1 LVFKKFYYKVEA
13 LVMDYKDTLNLPR
26 TEFPMKANLVKR
38 EPEMIDKWEKM
49 DLYHRIRQSAD
60 NRKRYTLHDG
70 PPYANGHIHMGTA
83 FNKILKDIIVK
94 SRQMAGFDAPY
105 VPGWDCHG
113 LPIEHRVDTELG
125 QKKAGMSQAE
135 VRRYCRRYAEKY
147 IDIQRSEFKRLGVLG
162 DWEDPYLTMNYAYE
176 ATIVR
181 EFGTFFLNGS
191 VYRSKKP
198 IYWCT
203 SDRTA
208 LAEAEV
214 EYEAHTSPS
223 IYVKFP
229 MVSDLSG
236 LQPHLKGKKVFMV
249 IWTTTPWTIP
259 ANLAI
264 ALHPDFDYAA
274 VDTGPEVLILAKAL
288 ADICM
293 DTFGIKSYEII
304 AEFKGRELEKLK
316 AKHPLYDR
324 QALIVLAPYVTLDAG
339 TGCVHTAPGH
349 GREDYETGLEYHLD
363 VYSPVDDGGRFTQD
377 VEYFAGLHVFEANPK
392 VTQKL
397 RDAGALLKEETIS
410 HEYPHCWRCKKPVIF
425 RSTEQWFISM
435 ERNDLRK
442 NALRAIKEVSW
453 IPSWGQDRI
462 YGLIENRPD
471 WCISRQ
477 RAWGVP
483 ITLFKCTACSHI
495 VFSQE
500 ILDHVVRAVE
510 KHGADIWFLEPEER
524 LVPPGTKCP
533 ECGATRFKKETD
545 ILDVWFD
552 SGVSHAAVMEAR
564 EGLGSPSDLYLE
576 GSDQHRGW
584 FHSSL
589 LCSVGTRGRAPYK
602 SVLTHGFVVDGSGK
616 AMHKSAGNVIA
627 PEDLIRK
634 YGAEI
639 IRLWVAGE
647 DYKDNIRLSQEIL
660 DRLVEAYRRIRNTC
674 RFIIGNLYDFD
685 PQKDS
690 VAYEEMEELDRWALH
705 RLQELSERVLTA
717 YDHFEFHPVFHGLH
731 NFCALDLSA
740 FYLDVI
746 KDRLYVSPPKSS
758 ARRSA
763 QTVLNETLE
772 VLVRLMAPI
781 LSFTADEIWQFLRSE
796 GRPASVHMDAFLP
809 VMERYKADSL
819 AARWENLLAIR
830 KEVTKALEIER
841 KEKRIGHSL
850 EASVTLGLPGELR
863 EHLEF
868 SQDELKYLFIVSSVS
883 TVPAEEV
890 RGAYESEEVKG
901 LRIKVTTNTNPRC
914 DRCWIHEASVGKYK
928 DHPKIC
934 ERCAKALAETER
946 QHL

>member
-1 LVFKKFYYKVEA
+1 
-13 LVMDYKDTLNLPR
+13 MDYKDTLNLPK

-38 EPEMIDKWEKM
+38 EPETIARWEREK
-49 DLYHRIRQSAD
+49 LYHQIRKSSKD
-60 NRKRYTLHDG
+60 RKRYNLHDG

-125 QKKAGMSQAE
+125 PEKAQMSQAE
-135 VRRYCRRYAEKY
+135 VRSYCRKYADKY
-147 IDIQRSEFKRLGVLG
+147 IDIQRNEFKRLGVLG

-181 EFGTFFLNGS
+181 EFGRFALGGS

-203 SDRTA
+203 SCRTA

-236 LQPHLKGKKVFMV
+236 LRPSLEGKKVFMA

-264 ALHPDFDYAA
+264 ALHPELEYVA
-274 VDTGPEVLILAKAL
+274 VDTGEDVLILAKGL

-304 AEFKGRELEKLK
+304 GEFKGPELERLN

-324 QALIVLAPYVTLDAG
+324 PSLIVLAPYVTLDAG

-349 GREDYETGLEYHLD
+349 GREDYETGLQYRLD
-363 VYSPVDDGGRFTQD
+363 VYSPVDDRGVFTRD
-377 VEYFAGLHVFEANPK
+377 VGYFAGMNVFDANSK
-392 VTQKL
+392 VNQKL
-397 RDAGALLKEETIS
+397 QETGALLKQETIS
-410 HEYPHCWRCKKPVIF
+410 HDYPHCWRCKNPVIF

-435 ERNDLRK
+435 QENSLRK
-442 NALRAIKEVSW
+442 KALKAIREQVSW

-483 ITLFKCTACSHI
+483 ITLFTCAGCGHI
-495 VFSQE
+495 VFSEE
-500 ILDHVVRAVE
+500 ILDHVASLVE
-510 KHGADIWFLEPEER
+510 KHGADIWFQETEER
-524 LVPPGTKCP
+524 LVPAGTKCP
-533 ECGATRFKKETD
+533 ECGGAKIKKETD

-552 SGVSHAAVMEAR
+552 SGVSYAAVMEAR
-564 EGLGSPSDLYLE
+564 PGLGSPADLYLE

-589 LCSVGTRGRAPYK
+589 LCSVGTRGYAPYRN
-602 SVLTHGFVVDGSGK
+602 VLTHGFVVDGSGK

-627 PEDLIRK
+627 PEDLIK
-634 YGAEI
+634 NYGAEI

-647 DYKDNIRLSQEIL
+647 DYRDNIRLSKEIL

-674 RFIIGNLYDFD
+674 RFIIGNLYDFNPATD
-685 PQKDS
+685 RI
-690 VAYEEMEELDRWALH
+690 AYEDMLELDRWSLH
-705 RLQELSERVLTA
+705 RLQELSERVLKA
-717 YDHFEFHPVFHGLH
+717 YDSFEFHPVFHSLH
-731 NFCALDLSA
+731 NFCVLDLSA
-740 FYLDVI
+740 FYLDII
-746 KDRLYVSPPKSS
+746 KDRLYVSPPKSLL
-758 ARRSA
+758 RRSA
-763 QTVLNETLE
+763 QTALHEILE

-781 LSFTADEIWQFLRSE
+781 LSFTAEEIWQVLQDE
-796 GRPASVHMDAFLP
+796 ERPPSVHMDVFFP
-809 VMERYKADSL
+809 
-819 AARWENLLAIR
+819 
-830 KEVTKALEIER
+830 
-841 KEKRIGHSL
+841 
-850 EASVTLGLPGELR
+850 
-863 EHLEF
+863 
-868 SQDELKYLFIVSSVS
+868 
-883 TVPAEEV
+883 
-890 RGAYESEEVKG
+890 
-901 LRIKVTTNTNPRC
+901 
-914 DRCWIHEASVGKYK
+914 
-928 DHPKIC
+928 
-934 ERCAKALAETER
+934 
-946 QHL
+946 